1 MPPRSRISPG
11 GLVRL
16 ARLVAACLALT
27 VALPALPAGA
37 DTASTL
43 HGTRARLAELEHQ
56 IQSATDLL
64 GSAQATLADGSRRL
78 DRLQSDLGAVSS
90 RIAKQEARFAAAEQR
105 VMAVRDSLG
114 IARSR
119 MRGLRSRLDQHA
131 RDAYMAGAVAEFD
144 VLLSS
149 SSMGDLADRAEFLGL
164 VSRHESDLASGAR
177 TRGLALADSQHELER
192 VLAARAT
199 AMRRLQGQRS
209 RLAGRFAAQQAV
221 FESQR
226 AALQDRQNLV
236 ADLDTR
242 RAEVMSLVDSLKNRL
257 ASEERARA
265 LEAARQAAAAA
276 ASAGSGSR
284 YDGTMPI
291 SYTKWASLLLPKL
304 SAPVCRSNLVAV
316 VAWEASEYTKA
327 QWNPLA
333 TTQSM
338 PGASAFN
345 SVGVR
350 NYASLD
356 QGLDATVLT
365 LNGPASRGYGA
376 ILASLRACADAMN
389 TAYAINASAW
399 CRGCAGG
406 AYVIAVVPAVEAFF
420 SQQRP

>member
-1 MPPRSRISPG
+1 MPLRSRIIPG
-11 GLVRL
+11 GPVRL
-16 ARLVAACLALT
+16 ARLVAACLAAA
-27 VALPALPAGA
+27 VALRALPAGA

-43 HGTRARLAELEHQ
+43 HGTRARLAELERQ

-64 GSAQATLADGSRRL
+64 GSAQATLADGARRL
-78 DRLQSDLGAVSS
+78 DTIQAELAAVSS
-90 RIAKQEARFAAAEQR
+90 RITHEEARFAAAEQR

-114 IARSR
+114 TARSR
-119 MRGLRSRLDQHA
+119 MRGLRSQLDQHA
-131 RDAYMAGAVAEFD
+131 RDAYMAGAVAELD

-164 VSRHESDLASGAR
+164 VRRHESDLASGAR
-177 TRGLALADSQHELER
+177 IRGLALADSQHELEI
-192 VLAARAT
+192 VLAERAA

-221 FESQR
+221 FEAQR
-226 AALQDRQNLV
+226 AALQDRRRIV

-242 RAEVMSLVDSLKNRL
+242 RAEVLSLVEGLKNRL
-257 ASEERARA
+257 ASEERAAA

-284 YDGTMPI
+284 YEGTMAI

-304 SAPVCRSNLVAV
+304 SAPVCRDNLVAV

-327 QWNPLA
+327 RWNPLA

-338 PGASAFN
+338 PGASAIN

-350 NYASLD
+350 NYTSLE
-356 QGLDATVLT
+356 QGLEATVLT
-365 LNGPASRGYGA
+365 LNGAPARGYGA
-376 ILASLRACADAMN
+376 ILASLRACADAMS
-389 TAYAINASAW
+389 TAHAINASAW

-420 SQQRP
+420 SQQQP